1 MYFMEDPREA
11 ERLAAKVAPESW
23 VTTYLPAPSPYG
35 VREVLDV
42 GCGPGVIART
52 LARQYPQ
59 AYVTGLDISPD
70 RVAQAIQRNADV
82 PNVAICHGSAT
93 NMLFADDHFDLVYC
107 RLLLEYLP
115 NRAEAVAE
123 MVRVCRPGGSV
134 ILQDLDG
141 QLLWH
146 FPCDERMFG
155 GIGRVLR
162 RLSDT
167 GFDPFVGRKLYSLAW
182 NAGLRDINVRI
193 EPYHL
198 IAGAVDAHN
207 YELWKLKLDIAFP
220 FIVKAL
226 GSRDEAEQLTAAFLR
241 HLQREDT
248 LTYSVVFTVSGR
260 KEGKK
265 RNSLREFA

>member
-1 MYFMEDPREA
+1 MYFMEDSREA

-23 VTTYLPAPSPYG
+23 VTTDLPAANLHR
-35 VREVLDV
+35 VRDVLDV
-42 GCGPGVIART
+42 GCGPGVIVRA
-52 LARQYPQ
+52 LANRCPKAQ
-59 AYVTGLDISPD
+59 VTGLDISPE
-70 RVAQAIQRNADV
+70 RVARATWNNADV
-82 PNVAICHGSAT
+82 SNVAICHASAACMPFED
-93 NMLFADDHFDLVYC
+93 NRFDLVYC

-115 NRAEAVAE
+115 DRAEAVAE
-123 MVRVCRPGGSV
+123 MARVCRPGGSV

-146 FPCDERMFG
+146 FPCDERMNG
-155 GIGRVLR
+155 GLGRVLR

-182 NAGLRDINVRI
+182 RAGLRDLDVRI

-198 IAGAVDAHN
+198 IAGAIDERN

-226 GSRDEAEQLTAAFLR
+226 GSRDEAEQLAAAFLQ

-260 KEGKK
+260 KEGGK
-265 RNSLREFA
+265 RSNLREFA